1 MFSRFCLRAA
11 VMMAAFG
18 YITSIS
24 ASTKPA
30 KEASLGQFAA
40 EHSLISNS
48 TNAPATTEPAP
59 GQFAAEQM
67 LLSTVSNTDK
77 ALPTA
82 KSAKKAKEKKEPK
95 KTKPPK
101 TTPLGQFAAQ
111 QIRHIATHFPGRMAG
126 SPTELLAADYLKQQ
140 FANMGYSSNTR
151 SFNAQYLYSKNDTSE
166 DWNKIIV
173 TSVIAAKKGKQ
184 NKQIIIMAHFDT
196 YTPHND
202 SEVGNNLG
210 GSALQGVDDN
220 ASGVGVMLE
229 LAQQMKDI
237 PTAYTLRF
245 LATSGEELKSLGA
258 KNYLRRMTQ
267 EERDDTLLVIN
278 LDNLITGD
286 QLYFHSGRNTAPE
299 VAKITRDRALE
310 IAQLYDIP
318 AAINPGSE
326 KYPKGTGCCSDHTV
340 FDEAKMPILAVEATN
355 WSLGDKDGYQQTAVS
370 PQFTQ
375 GVTWHR
381 PQYDNLQ
388 YLESNLPGRIDQR
401 SHDIVQI
408 LLPLIKELA
417 QAQPVIEQEKGKK
430 KK

>member
-11 VMMAAFG
+11 LLMAVLGNVA
-18 YITSIS
+18 SVS
-24 ASTKPA
+24 ATTKPA
-30 KEASLGQFAA
+30 KEATLGPFAA
-40 EHSLISNS
+40 EHTLIINK
-48 TNAPATTEPAP
+48 TNAPAATEPAP
-59 GQFAAEQM
+59 GEFAAEQM
-67 LLSTVSNTDK
+67 LLSTVSYAEK
-77 ALPTA
+77 VAPKA
-82 KSAKKAKEKKEPK
+82 KSTK
-95 KTKPPK
+95 KTKEAKPAK
-101 TTPLGQFAAQ
+101 NAVLGQFSAK
-111 QIRHIATHFPGRMAG
+111 QIRYIATHFPGRMAG
-126 SPTELLAADYLKQQ
+126 SQAELLAAEYLKQQ
-140 FANMGYSSNTR
+140 FASMGYSSNTR
-151 SFNAQYLYSKNDTSE
+151 SFNAQYLYAKNDTSE

-173 TSVIAAKKGKQ
+173 TSVIAAKKGTQ
-184 NKQIIIMAHFDT
+184 AKQIIIMAHFDT

-210 GSALQGVDDN
+210 GPTLQGVDDN

-237 PTAYTLRF
+237 PTTYQLRF

-267 EERDDTLLVIN
+267 AERDNTLLVIN

-286 QLYFHSGRNTAPE
+286 QLYFHSGRNTEPE

-310 IAQLYDIP
+310 IAQRYGIA
-318 AAINPGSE
+318 AAINPGNKE
-326 KYPKGTGCCSDHTV
+326 YPKGTGCCSEHMV
-340 FDEAKMPILAVEATN
+340 FDDAKIPILAVEATN

-370 PQFTQ
+370 PQFPQ

-401 SHDIVQI
+401 SHDSVQI

-417 QAQPVIEQEKGKK
+417 QAQSVEGQKIEKIEKEKK
-430 KK
+430 